1 MGAGADAHHVAT
13 RSALHVVSAHVLG
26 RRRYEVT
33 GRFGLRATP
42 GGVGTPAFGDPLEV
56 VRVSG
61 TILIRELGSDS
72 ATLAIPG
79 RSLRQLA
86 EFAGTDVDR
95 PFSVGGQTPPVGD
108 PDRPIEL
115 DDATVG
121 VLAGWFALGWVV
133 MDRFLEG
140 LPDGAGPA
148 AIQLWPEHFDAATN
162 VGVPGGARLN
172 VGFSPG
178 DDFEPEPYAYVG
190 PWGPERPG
198 DPDFWNAPFG
208 AVLSASKVL
217 NHHDPVALSLDFLE
231 TGLRALAG
239 GDSGRAGVRLSR

>member
-1 MGAGADAHHVAT
+1 MSARADATHVAT
-13 RSALHVVSAHVLG
+13 RSTLHVVSAHVLG
-26 RRRYEVT
+26 RRRHEVS

-42 GGVGTPAFGDPLEV
+42 GGIGTPAFGDPLEV

-61 TILIRELGSDS
+61 TILVRELGGDS

-86 EFAGTDVDR
+86 EFAGTDIDR
-95 PFSVGGQTPPVGD
+95 PFSVGEQTPPLGD
-108 PDRPIEL
+108 PDRPIAL
-115 DDATVG
+115 DGATVR
-121 VLAGWFALGWVV
+121 VLANWYALGWVV
-133 MDRFLEG
+133 MDRFLDG
-140 LPDGAGPA
+140 LAGDAGAA

-178 DDFEPEPYAYVG
+178 DDFAPEPYAYVG

-208 AVLSASKVL
+208 AVLMASKIL
-217 NHHDPVALSLDFLE
+217 SHHDPVRRGLDFLE
-231 TGLRALAG
+231 TGLRALSG
-239 GDSGRAGVRLSR
+239 GDSGRVGARH